1 MFIYNVT
8 VNISND
14 VHDEWL
20 NWMKKVH
27 IPDVLNTG
35 CFVENQIVKVL
46 KVEDEGTTYSLQYK
60 FTDMDILEK
69 YQTQFAPKLQAE
81 HNSKYKDK
89 FVAFRTILEIIE

>member
-8 VNISND
+8 VNIAND

-20 NWMKKVH
+20 KWMKEVH
-27 IPDVLNTG
+27 IPEVLNTG

-60 FTDMDILEK
+60 FMSMDILDK
-69 YQTQFAPKLQAE
+69 YQNEYAPRLQAE
-81 HNSKYKDK
+81 HTEKYKDK